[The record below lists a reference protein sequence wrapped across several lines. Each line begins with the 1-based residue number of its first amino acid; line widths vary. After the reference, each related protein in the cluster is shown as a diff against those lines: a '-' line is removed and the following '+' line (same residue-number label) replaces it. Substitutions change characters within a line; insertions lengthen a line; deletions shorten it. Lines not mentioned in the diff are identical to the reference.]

1 MGTYDALLRPR
12 QGGGRHRAEGGQMV
26 EARAA
31 RTNRTSAAAAP
42 SPAPGWGGAPAART
56 SRAPDEIQELL
67 GSITDRPDLE
77 RLFARRV
84 GLDSILKLMGRHVS
98 REQIHELLES
108 QHLEEDLRKLLR

>member
-1 MGTYDALLRPR
+1 MA
-12 QGGGRHRAEGGQMV
+12 

-31 RTNRTSAAAAP
+31 RTHQQPSASVSAPGAAP
-42 SPAPGWGGAPAART
+42 VPARGHAPPPRS
-56 SRAPDEIQELL
+56 SRAPDEIQDLL

-84 GLDSILKLMGRHVS
+84 GLDSILKLMGRKVS

-108 QHLEEDLRKLLR
+108 EHLEEDLRQLLK